1 MKTHH
6 FEIIFKGSDSSTS
19 PKLIIPNHQVSPE
32 RGVTC
37 IFSISSTLDSAPT
50 RPATTRGVLRLHL
63 FWYQLKFPGKY
74 RITPLSRI
82 QDFCWRN
89 TWFITR
95 FLKIII
101 FIMILNKKDYFWV
114 GHLSELNLSDDRRSH
129 PNWLKDKIKNDL
141 ELFQSDAYT
150 RWPLNFK
157 ILRN

>member
-19 PKLIIPNHQVSPE
+19 PKIIISNHQVSPE

-50 RPATTRGVLRLHL
+50 RPATTRGVLRFHL
-63 FWYQLKFPGKY
+63 FWNQFKFPRKY

-101 FIMILNKKDYFWV
+101 FIMILNKKILF
-114 GHLSELNLSDDRRSH
+114 LSWALEWTESVRRLSFSPKLTQRQNKKWFRVISKRCIYS
-129 PNWLKDKIKNDL
+129 LTL
-141 ELFQSDAYT
+141 EL
-150 RWPLNFK
+150 
-157 ILRN
+157 

>member
-19 PKLIIPNHQVSPE
+19 PKIIISNHQVSPE

-63 FWYQLKFPGKY
+63 FWYQLKFPRKY

-82 QDFCWRN
+82 QDFCWGN
-89 TWFITR
+89 TWFITG

-101 FIMILNKKDYFWV
+101 FIMILKQKMIIFELGTWV
-114 GHLSELNLSDDRRSH
+114 NYLSDDRFSPKLTQRQNQKWFRVISKRCIYS
-129 PNWLKDKIKNDL
+129 LTL
-141 ELFQSDAYT
+141 EL
-150 RWPLNFK
+150 
-157 ILRN
+157 

>member
-19 PKLIIPNHQVSPE
+19 PKIIISNHQVSPE

-63 FWYQLKFPGKY
+63 FWYQLKFPWKY

-114 GHLSELNLSDDRRSH
+114 GHLSELSVRRLSFSPKLTQRQNQKWFRVISKRCIYS
-129 PNWLKDKIKNDL
+129 LTL
-141 ELFQSDAYT
+141 EL
-150 RWPLNFK
+150 
-157 ILRN
+157 

>member
-19 PKLIIPNHQVSPE
+19 PQIIISNHQVSPE

-63 FWYQLKFPGKY
+63 FWYQLEFPRKY

-101 FIMILNKKDYFWV
+101 FIMILKIIFELGTWV
-114 GHLSELNLSDDRRSH
+114 NYLSDDRFSPKLTQRQNQKWFRVISERCIYS
-129 PNWLKDKIKNDL
+129 LTL
-141 ELFQSDAYT
+141 EL
-150 RWPLNFK
+150 
-157 ILRN
+157 

>member
-19 PKLIIPNHQVSPE
+19 PKIIISNHQVSPE

-63 FWYQLKFPGKY
+63 FWYQLKFPRKY

-82 QDFCWRN
+82 QDFCWGN
-89 TWFITR
+89 TWFITG

-101 FIMILNKKDYFWV
+101 FIMILKRKRIF
-114 GHLSELNLSDDRRSH
+114 LSWALEWTICQTIVSH

-150 RWPLNFK
+150 RWPLNFR
-157 ILRN
+157 ILWN